1 MFQPIFILRSYVDG
15 HMKKNLARGSCLS
28 FASMSPKPGLFC
40 FEKFSVEL
48 VLKLFS
54 GRNSVEATAF
64 GFSNSLP
71 YDLEES
77 REFRA
82 WIS

>member
-1 MFQPIFILRSYVDG
+1 
-15 HMKKNLARGSCLS
+15 MKKNLARGSCLS

-48 VLKLFS
+48 VSKLFS
-54 GRNSVEATAF
+54 GRNAVEATAF
-64 GFSNSLP
+64 GFSNSLL

-77 REFRA
+77 VEFRVR
-82 WIS
+82 IS